1 MGSLIEVRVR
11 DCACPAT
18 PHPDGDIVYI
28 RPKIGLEGGIAAQV
42 DFATTQREIP
52 LTDADRDSEDE
63 PTPRRRLF
71 SQTLQRRWMVTFVR
85 FGAVDWNLLDERGQ
99 RVPFDVE
106 ELLAD
111 YDLAYTVADR
121 ADDLYAEAVMR
132 PLLPP
137 PSKTS
142 TSGPNVVSMSRAK
155 PSTRSRQ
162 RSSSPPDSDGTPSQ
176 ARAG

>member
-18 PHPDGDIVYI
+18 PHSEVGDIVYI

-52 LTDADRDSEDE
+52 LTDADRDSEDN
-63 PTPRRRLF
+63 PTPQRRLF

-85 FGAVDWNLLDERGQ
+85 FGAVGWNLVDEKGP
-99 RVPFDVE
+99 VPFDVE

-155 PSTRSRQ
+155 KSTRSQQ
-162 RSSSPPDSDGTPSQ
+162 RSSSPPASDGTPSQ